1 MKKIKAC
8 FDKYVMQFNISD
20 KEIKEKYD
28 HSYRVMDYSIA
39 IATSLNMSKE
49 DIRVVAIASLFHD
62 IARFEQWIS
71 FKTWQTKK
79 SFDHGDRGYKIL
91 KEGLIDNL
99 VHDEQAKKIILL
111 AVKNHN
117 KYKVEDGLTE
127 KQLLISNIIRDAD
140 KIDIIQTQGIINKK
154 YIIKDELIECLFRH
168 EMINNNLIENDLDY
182 LFRLVAFIFDLN
194 FAYSYKYLLDKKI
207 IENKIS
213 LIEKYGNK
221 NLESLKN
228 DLISYIKERQY
239 VRKEI

>member
-8 FDKYVMQFNISD
+8 FDKYVEQFNISD
-20 KEIKEKYD
+20 KEIKEKYE

-39 IATSLNMSKE
+39 IAASLNMSKE
-49 DIRVVAIASLFHD
+49 DIRVVAIAGLFHD
-62 IARFEQWIS
+62 IARFEQWKC

-91 KEGLIDNL
+91 KEGLIDDL
-99 VHDEQAKKIILL
+99 VRDQQSKKIILL

-117 KYKVEDGLTE
+117 KYKVEDNLTE

-154 YIIKDELIECLFRH
+154 HEIKDELIECLFRH

-194 FAYSYKYLLDKKI
+194 FSYSYKYLLDKKI
-207 IENKIS
+207 IENKVS

-221 NLESLKN
+221 NLELLKN
-228 DLISYIKERQY
+228 DLINYIKERQY
-239 VRKEI
+239 VR

>member
-8 FDKYVMQFNISD
+8 FDKYVKQFNISD
-20 KEIKEKYD
+20 NEIKEKYN

-49 DIRVVAIASLFHD
+49 DIRIVAIAALFHD

-79 SFDHGDRGYKIL
+79 SFDHGDRGYEIL

-99 VHDEQAKKIILL
+99 IHDEQAKKVILL

-117 KYKVEDGLTE
+117 KYKLEEGLTE
-127 KQLLISNIIRDAD
+127 KQILISNIIRDAD

-154 YIIKDELIECLFRH
+154 YKTKDELIECLFKH
-168 EMINNNLIENDLDY
+168 EMINNTMIENELDY
-182 LFRLVAFIFDLN
+182 LFRIIAFIFDLN
-194 FAYSYKYLLDKKI
+194 FKYSYNYLLDKNI
-207 IENKIS
+207 IDNKID
-213 LIEKYGNK
+213 LIEKYGDK
-221 NLESLKN
+221 NLDSLRE
-228 DLISYIKERQY
+228 DLINFIKERL
-239 VRKEI
+239 EC